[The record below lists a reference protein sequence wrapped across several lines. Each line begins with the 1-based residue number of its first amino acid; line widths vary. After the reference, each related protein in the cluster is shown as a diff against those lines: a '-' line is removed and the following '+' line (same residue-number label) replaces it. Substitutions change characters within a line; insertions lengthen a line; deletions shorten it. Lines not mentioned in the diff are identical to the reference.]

1 MTESSVQ
8 ELIPG
13 DRDILAITLIS
24 AVFSSFSL

>member
-1 MTESSVQ
+1 MGNVQ

-13 DRDILAITLIS
+13 ERDILAITLIS